1 MNIRLLN
8 TLAMIAAFAAIG
20 TAGAA
25 GAAVA
30 PVANDLPVD
39 IPYTQFTLKNGL
51 TLIVHE
57 DHKAPIVAVNIW
69 YHVGSKDERV
79 GKTGFAH
86 LFEHL
91 MFNGSENY
99 DGEWFKAIQEVGG
112 TTVNGT
118 TWFDRT
124 NYFQNVPVTG
134 LDRVLWL
141 ESDRMGHLLG
151 VITQAKLD
159 EQRGVVQNEKRQ
171 GENQPYGKVDDLML
185 KSIYPA
191 AHPMSWDT
199 IGSMADLN
207 AASLDDVKE
216 WFKEYYGAANAVL
229 VIAGDISPEEAK
241 AKVEKYFGDIPSGPA
256 LPRHKAWVAKRTV
269 AQRAVMQDRVPQAR
283 VYKVWNVPQ
292 WGDKDGEQLDL
303 AAAVLGGGK
312 NSRLYG
318 RLVYRDKIATEVYAY
333 RQAQEISGMFN
344 IVATVQPGGDIVAV
358 EKAID
363 EELARFLDKGPTK
376 SELER
381 EKTELR
387 ASFVRGVEAIG
398 GFGGKSEVLAQSAVY
413 GGSPDYWKQ
422 NLRWTLEATPADV
435 KRVANVWLSGGDWTL
450 HVLPYANYSTTPSTV
465 DRKVLPTPD
474 SFPAGAFP
482 ARETAVLSNG
492 LKVVLARRAT
502 IPVVNMSLIV
512 DAGYSADGASPGLA
526 QITGNM
532 LDEGTKTRSS
542 LAISDALARLGA
554 NLGAGSN
561 LDNTFVGF
569 SALKDKLAPSLD
581 LFADVVLNPSF
592 PTEDFLR
599 LRQNTVAA
607 IKRERV
613 TPDEMGL
620 RLFPRLVF
628 GKGHP
633 YGVPFSGNGYEDVV
647 ANLTREQLVAFHG
660 TWFKPGNATLV
671 VAGDV
676 TMAELMPLLEQRF
689 GAWQAGAVPNKDLRE
704 VPLPAKPVVYIVD
717 RPDSQQSVI
726 LAGHAV
732 PPKAYAR
739 DLELDAANQ
748 VFGGAFTARI
758 NMNLRED
765 KHWSYGARSTVVN
778 ARGPRP
784 FLVSAPVQTDK
795 TAESMAEIAKEFAG
809 LVGIRP
815 ATADELQA
823 AKARRTLTLPG
834 RWETIDAV
842 LGDTV
847 FQQRFGLADDYW
859 PTYAAKYGALTLDEV
874 NAVAREV
881 IKPGSLTWVVVGDRA
896 KIEAAIRRLNL
907 GEIRFVD
914 ADGNAVGDGK

>member
-1 MNIRLLN
+1 MNRRPLLE
-8 TLAMIAAFAAIG
+8 LILIAAIVAC
-20 TAGAA
+20 GAA
-25 GAAVA
+25 HAAPA
-30 PVANDLPVD
+30 KDDLPVD

-57 DHKAPIVAVNIW
+57 DRKAPIVAFNIW
-69 YHVGSKDERV
+69 SHVGSKDERV

-99 DGEWFKAIQEVGG
+99 DGEWFKAIDAVGG

-124 NYFQNVPVTG
+124 NYFQNVPKTG
-134 LDRVLWL
+134 LDTVLWL

-151 VITQAKLD
+151 AITQAKLD

-191 AHPMSWDT
+191 SHPMSWDT

-216 WFKEYYGAANAVL
+216 WFKEYYGAANAVI
-229 VIAGDISPEEAK
+229 VIAGDISAEEAK
-241 AKVEKYFGDIPSGPA
+241 AKVEKYFGDIAAGPA
-256 LPRHKAWVAKRTV
+256 LPRQRAWVAKRSGS
-269 AQRAVMQDRVPQAR
+269 QRAVMQDRVPQAR

-292 WGDKDGEQLDL
+292 WGDMEGEQLDL

-312 NSRLYG
+312 NSRLFE
-318 RLVYRDKIATEVYAY
+318 RLVYRDKIATEVFAY
-333 RQAQEISGMFN
+333 RQAHEISSMFN
-344 IVATVQPGGDIVAV
+344 IVATVQPGGDIAAV

-363 EELARFLDKGPTK
+363 EELARFLAKGPTK

-381 EKTELR
+381 EKTQLR
-387 ASFVRGVEAIG
+387 ASFVRGVERIG
-398 GFGGKSEVLAQSAVY
+398 GFGGKSEVLAESATY
-413 GGSPDYWKQ
+413 GGSPDAWKQ
-422 NLRWTLEATPADV
+422 NLRWTLAASPSDV
-435 KRVANVWLSGGDWTL
+435 QRVARKWLSDGDWTL
-450 HVLPYANYSTTPSTV
+450 QVLPYPTYAAEASTV
-465 DRKVLPTPD
+465 DRKVLPMPA

-482 ARETAVLSNG
+482 ARETATLSNG
-492 LKVVLARRAT
+492 LKVVLANRAT
-502 IPVVNMSLIV
+502 IPVVNFSLIV
-512 DAGYSADGASPGLA
+512 DAGYSADGATPGLA
-526 QITGNM
+526 GLTGNM
-532 LDEGTKTRSS
+532 MDEGTKTRSA
-542 LAISDALARLGA
+542 LQISDELARLGA

-561 LDNTFVGF
+561 LDNTFVTL
-569 SALKDKLAPSLD
+569 SALKDKLGPSLD
-581 LFADVVLNPSF
+581 LYADVILNPSF
-592 PTEDFLR
+592 PNEDFER
-599 LRQNTVAA
+599 LRNNTIAA

-613 TPDEMGL
+613 TPNAMGF

-647 ANLTREQLVAFHG
+647 KALTRDQLVAFHAA
-660 TWFKPGNATLV
+660 WIKPNNATLV

-676 TMAELMPLLEQRF
+676 TMAELTPLLEQRF
-689 GAWQAGAVPNKDLRE
+689 GKWASGDAPKKDLRE

-726 LAGHAV
+726 LAGHAI
-732 PPKAYAR
+732 PPKSYAK
-739 DLELDAANQ
+739 DLAFEAANE
-748 VFGGAFTARI
+748 VFGGDFSSRI

-765 KHWSYGARSTVVN
+765 KHWSYGAYAFAVD

-784 FLVSAPVQTDK
+784 FMVSAPVQTDK
-795 TAESMAEIAKEFAG
+795 TAESLAEIAKEFAG
-809 LVGIRP
+809 IAGAKP
-815 ATADELQA
+815 ASAEELKA
-823 AKARRTLTLPG
+823 AKERSTLTLPG
-834 RWETIDAV
+834 RWETIGAV
-842 LGDTV
+842 LGDNV
-847 FQQRFGLADDYW
+847 YQQRFGLGDDHW
-859 PTYAAKYGALTLDEV
+859 PTYAARVNALTLDEV

-881 IKPGSLTWVVVGDRA
+881 IKPGAITWVVVGDRSR
-896 KIEAAIRRLNL
+896 IEAGIRKLGL

-914 ADGNAVGDGK
+914 ADGNPVGEGK